1 MKRPT
6 IPGPADLCP
15 STSTGDQFDPSSS
28 SSSSQQQQQSIFFI
42 ESSGEACLTARQAC
56 SIESAARSNPDL
68 AIRVHIENEKRPL
81 KNKKKETKKAA
92 AGQTRSCTVTDSL
105 KNLANV
111 QLVYENLE
119 HHLKDTPLWSL
130 QSKGRLNESLYP
142 LMHWSD
148 AARVAILW
156 RKGGIYMD
164 LDVIVLRPVRC
175 LRNTVGLVDYIPN
188 WVENGVMGMIYLS
201 HLTDR
206 KSVV

>member
-1 MKRPT
+1 M
-6 IPGPADLCP
+6 
-15 STSTGDQFDPSSS
+15 
-28 SSSSQQQQQSIFFI
+28 
-42 ESSGEACLTARQAC
+42 
-56 SIESAARSNPDL
+56 
-68 AIRVHIENEKRPL
+68 
-81 KNKKKETKKAA
+81 
-92 AGQTRSCTVTDSL
+92 
-105 KNLANV
+105 

-201 HLTDR
+201 HLTE
-206 KSVV
+206 KIFKLIYYILLTNIYLYL